1 MSLANLDLAG
11 KVAIVTGGAQ
21 GIGRAISLGL
31 AECGATVCVADLNA
45 GAAEDMAA
53 ELKTRGVESLAVQV
67 DVTDSGKIDSMVE
80 KTLAAFG
87 NIDILVNSAGGASG
101 ANFRIGKIL
110 KIAEQDWDNTFAVNV
125 KSVFLCTRAVARTML
140 DRKHGSIVNIAS
152 LTGEFPFPGMP
163 AYSAAKAA
171 VINLTKSLAMELAPH
186 VRVNAIAPGLVE
198 TPRTSRNRTPE
209 QLEYLLTNVPL
220 GRMGTPEEVADV
232 AVYLASGAASWM
244 TGAVIDVTGGQVWM
258 TENGRPRF
266 RDEP

>member
-1 MSLANLDLAG
+1 MSLANLGLAG
-11 KVAIVTGGAQ
+11 KVAVVTGGGQ
-21 GIGRAISLGL
+21 GIGKAICLEL
-31 AECGATVCVADLNA
+31 AECGATICVADLNV
-45 GAAEDMAA
+45 GAAEEMAA
-53 ELKTRGVESLAVQV
+53 EAKAKGVASLAVQV
-67 DVTDSGKIDSMVE
+67 DVTDSGKVGTMVE
-80 KTLAAFG
+80 KALDKFG
-87 NIDILVNSAGGASG
+87 RIDILVNGAGGASG
-101 ANFRIGKIL
+101 AAFRIGKVL
-110 KIAEQDWDNTFAVNV
+110 KIGEQDWDDTFAVNV

-140 DRKHGSIVNIAS
+140 DQRQGSIVNIAS

-198 TPRTSRNRTPE
+198 TPRTSKNRTPE
-209 QLEYLLTNVPL
+209 QLEYLLTNVPI

-232 AVYLASGAASWM
+232 AVYLASSAASWM

-258 TENGRPRF
+258 TENGHPRF